1 MSRASILRAR
11 AAAAAAFGSTFTRFA
26 VLAGF
31 AVALASAPS
40 AAAPG
45 RQTPGL
51 PDPAQMERDLLAVLN
66 LERTSRGLTAVR
78 PSSGLTALARG
89 HSAEMARRNILT
101 HDSAAGRSYTDRL
114 VDAAVLFTANGE
126 NVAQSWSSAAE
137 AIHQSFMNSP
147 GHRANVLNRDFD
159 EVGVGITRGR
169 ANVYFVTEDFIGSLE
184 RQTDTEVRATVLG
197 VLDKARAAAG
207 LPRVVLVDE
216 AERTAG
222 LFARERAAGRKGPP
236 VPAYFG
242 EALLRIVVGPETA
255 MMADT
260 LKAPDLGSY
269 GRAGIGVA
277 FMRNAEY
284 PGGAYVLCVLLI
296 KDETTPGPDDL
307 ERLRTVLKTANEF
320 RSRRGLARL
329 ELDAALSE
337 RADAILSRHKPG
349 TAATMHDDERRDVF
363 YAMFQKLDQIGTPLR
378 KRLEDPALRRIGIS
392 TVPVQTRDGTLLNYA
407 VAVVV
412 SR

>member
-1 MSRASILRAR
+1 MAR
-11 AAAAAAFGSTFTRFA
+11 TNLLTH
-26 VLAGF
+26 
-31 AVALASAPS
+31 ASAM
-40 AAAPG
+40 G
-45 RQTPGL
+45 KTL
-51 PDPAQMERDLLAVLN
+51 
-66 LERTSRGLTAVR
+66 
-78 PSSGLTALARG
+78 
-89 HSAEMARRNILT
+89 
-101 HDSAAGRSYTDRL
+101 TDRL
-114 VDAAVLFTANGE
+114 TDAGILFSANGE

-169 ANVYFVTEDFIGSLE
+169 VNVYFVTEDFIGSLE

-242 EALLRIVVGPETA
+242 EALLRIVAGPETA